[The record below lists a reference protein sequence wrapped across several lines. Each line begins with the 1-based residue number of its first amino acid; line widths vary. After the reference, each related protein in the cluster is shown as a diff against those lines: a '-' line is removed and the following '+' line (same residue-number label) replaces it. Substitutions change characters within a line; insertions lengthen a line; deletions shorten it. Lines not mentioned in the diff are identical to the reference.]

1 MLDKSRS
8 DIYDYLYRLFFGAVT
23 ENVYSMSVPQE
34 LEETD
39 KKDGFIVLHVGE
51 IYDDS
56 EFSGQAYGWVRCF
69 VDAFVPP
76 ITRGRLDVEK
86 YGEFERGITSVIEG
100 AVRARKNSDKYFIQE
115 DSIVSSD
122 EDEISN
128 ANNTF
133 FEFIKS
139 FVVLID
145 NNSNS

>member
-8 DIYDYLYRLFFGAVT
+8 DIYDYLYRLFYGTVT

-39 KKDGFIVLHVGE
+39 KKDGFIVLHVGD

-56 EFSGQAYGWVRCF
+56 EFSGHAYGWARCF
-69 VDAFVPP
+69 VEAFVPP

-86 YGEFERGITSVIEG
+86 YKEFESGITSVIED
-100 AVRARKNSDKYFIQE
+100 AVSTQKNTDKYFIQE

-122 EDEISN
+122 EDETSN

-145 NNSNS
+145 NNNNS